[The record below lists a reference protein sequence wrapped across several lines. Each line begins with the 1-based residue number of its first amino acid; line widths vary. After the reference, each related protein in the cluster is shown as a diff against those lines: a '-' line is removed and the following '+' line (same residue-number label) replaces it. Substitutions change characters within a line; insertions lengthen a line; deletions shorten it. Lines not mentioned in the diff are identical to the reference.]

1 MPPTLYTLGY
11 QLRSPAEYFALLN
24 EAGIKVLMD
33 VRDVAWSHK
42 PGFAKAALSKA
53 AADAGIEYVHA
64 GFAGNP
70 KRLRA
75 KGMSSAELLA
85 AYRGHLNETPQVMT
99 DFMALVEEYLRTRKR
114 VCLTCYERRPD
125 ECHRS
130 VLASRWSRRIGGQV
144 VHLGVDPELELQ
156 G

>member
-1 MPPTLYTLGY
+1 MKPTLYTLGY

-24 EAGIKVLMD
+24 AATIDVLID
-33 VRDVAWSHK
+33 VRDVPWSHK

-53 AADAGIEYVHA
+53 ATDRGIEYVHA

-75 KGMSSAELLA
+75 KGKSSAELLT
-85 AYRGHLNETPQVMT
+85 AYRGHLKEAPHVMT
-99 DFMALVEEYLRTRKR
+99 EFMALVEGYVRKRKR
-114 VCLTCYERRPD
+114 VCLICYERQPD

-130 VLASRWSRRIGGQV
+130 VLASRWSRRTGGKV
-144 VHLGVDPELELQ
+144 VHLGVDPELDL
-156 G
+156 

>member
-1 MPPTLYTLGY
+1 MPATLYTIGY

-24 EAGIKVLMD
+24 QAGIDVLMD
-33 VRDVAWSHK
+33 VRDVPWSHK
-42 PGFAKAALSKA
+42 PGFAKAPLSKA

-85 AYRGHLNETPQVMT
+85 AYRGHLNETPQVMK
-99 DFMALVEEYLRTRKR
+99 DFMTLVEGYLHQRKR
-114 VCLTCYERRPD
+114 VCLTCYERQPD

-130 VLASRWSRRIGGQV
+130 VLATRWSRRTGGKV
-144 VHLGVDPELELQ
+144 VHLGVDPTLDL
-156 G
+156 